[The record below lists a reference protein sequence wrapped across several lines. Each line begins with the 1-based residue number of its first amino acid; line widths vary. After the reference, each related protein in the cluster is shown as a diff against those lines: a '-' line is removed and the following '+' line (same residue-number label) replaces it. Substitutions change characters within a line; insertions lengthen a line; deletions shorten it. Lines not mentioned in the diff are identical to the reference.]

1 MSESNLD
8 EESGGIDLGDLGDL
22 GGEEEGGDISLDDD
36 LASALDE
43 GGGEGEGGEGTS
55 LDSDLESMLGDESGE
70 GGAAEGG
77 EGGAAEGGEG
87 GEGITLDSD
96 LESMLGDAGGE
107 SGEAGR
113 DEGGEEITLD
123 SDLES
128 MLGDSEIGDA
138 GGEGGAPAAVPAKA
152 GGDDAIEVSRSLLS
166 STEAVNLDFL
176 LDVKLDVTFEV
187 GRSKMVIS
195 DLLTLGQGSVVELH
209 RLVGEELD
217 FMVNGKLMAKGE
229 VVVVNEKFGCRITEI
244 ISPEQRVKHL
254 ANL

>member
-70 GGAAEGG
+70 GGE
-77 EGGAAEGGEG
+77 AEGGEG

-107 SGEAGR
+107 SGEAGG

-128 MLGDSEIGDA
+128 MLGDSESGEG

>member
-1 MSESNLD
+1 
-8 EESGGIDLGDLGDL
+8 
-22 GGEEEGGDISLDDD
+22 
-36 LASALDE
+36 
-43 GGGEGEGGEGTS
+43 
-55 LDSDLESMLGDESGE
+55 
-70 GGAAEGG
+70 
-77 EGGAAEGGEG
+77 
-87 GEGITLDSD
+87 
-96 LESMLGDAGGE
+96 MLGDAGGE
-107 SGEAGR
+107 SGEAGG

-128 MLGDSEIGDA
+128 MLGDSEIGDT

>member
-8 EESGGIDLGDLGDL
+8 EESGGIDLGDLG
-22 GGEEEGGDISLDDD
+22 GEEEAGDISLDDD

-70 GGAAEGG
+70 GGDAEGGEGDEGGEAEGG
-77 EGGAAEGGEG
+77 EGGQ
-87 GEGITLDSD
+87 GITLDSD

-107 SGEAGR
+107 SGEAGG

-152 GGDDAIEVSRSLLS
+152 GGEDAIEVSRSLLS

>member
-43 GGGEGEGGEGTS
+43 GGGEGGGGEGGDEGGEGIS

-70 GGAAEGG
+70 GGE
-77 EGGAAEGGEG
+77 AEGGEG

-107 SGEAGR
+107 SGEAGG

-128 MLGDSEIGDA
+128 MLGDSESGEG

-244 ISPEQRVKHL
+244 ISPEQRVKHF

>member
-1 MSESNLD
+1 
-8 EESGGIDLGDLGDL
+8 
-22 GGEEEGGDISLDDD
+22 
-36 LASALDE
+36 
-43 GGGEGEGGEGTS
+43 
-55 LDSDLESMLGDESGE
+55 
-70 GGAAEGG
+70 
-77 EGGAAEGGEG
+77 
-87 GEGITLDSD
+87 
-96 LESMLGDAGGE
+96 
-107 SGEAGR
+107 
-113 DEGGEEITLD
+113 
-123 SDLES
+123 

-138 GGEGGAPAAVPAKA
+138 GDASAEAPDSVGGE
-152 GGDDAIEVSRSLLS
+152 DAIEVSRSQLS

-254 ANL
+254 ANF